1 MKATALVD
9 VQLTNGSRDI
19 MLFASNGKAVR
30 FAEGE
35 VRSMG
40 RTATGV
46 RGMRVAKGEVVKSMI
61 VVDGDGD
68 ILTASEKGFGKRT
81 ASPSIRARA
90 AAPRA

>member
-1 MKATALVD
+1 MALTD
-9 VQLTNGSRDI
+9 GKRDI

-46 RGMRVAKGEVVKSMI
+46 RGMRLAE
-61 VVDGDGD
+61 
-68 ILTASEKGFGKRT
+68 TRT
-81 ASPSIRARA
+81 ART
-90 AAPRA
+90 APR

>member
-1 MKATALVD
+1 MALVD
-9 VQLTNGSRDI
+9 VQLTDGSRDI

-46 RGMRVAKGEVVKSMI
+46 RGMRLAKGEKS
-61 VVDGDGD
+61 
-68 ILTASEKGFGKRT
+68 
-81 ASPSIRARA
+81 
-90 AAPRA
+90 

>member
-1 MKATALVD
+1 M
-9 VQLTNGSRDI
+9 QLTDGSRDI

-30 FAEGE
+30 FAEDE

-46 RGMRVAKGEVVKSMI
+46 RGMRAGQGRSVRQTMI

-68 ILTASEKGFGKRT
+68 ILTASETRLRQAHRRSET
-81 ASPSIRARA
+81 TRARA